1 VAAHFATGVLQL
13 NRTQFPAM
21 KNLGSGIKQWFGR
34 AGIVAV
40 LLAAGV
46 GILVCVYLGISA
58 LQAEKSL
65 HAVNLV
71 TAVVDR
77 FIQQEKRWPTSWD
90 ELRAINAVDVP
101 SMYSW
106 PDDSEAVH
114 ELVVINFDVDLTKIA
129 AQTAEDFDAIR
140 PIGSCFPYKD
150 FRYVDSLIKNA
161 KATADSRH

>member
-1 VAAHFATGVLQL
+1 M
-13 NRTQFPAM
+13 RY
-21 KNLGSGIKQWFGR
+21 LGSGVKRWLGR
-34 AGIVAV
+34 AVVGVV
-40 LLAAGV
+40 LLAAAVSIG
-46 GILVCVYLGISA
+46 VCVYLGISA
-58 LQAEKSL
+58 LQAEKSP
-65 HAVNLV
+65 HSVNLV

-114 ELVVINFDVDLTKIA
+114 ELVVINFDADLTKIA

-140 PIGSCFPYKD
+140 PIGACYPYKHYG
-150 FRYVDSLIKNA
+150 YVDSLIRDS
-161 KATADSRH
+161 KAVANSNH

>member
-1 VAAHFATGVLQL
+1 M
-13 NRTQFPAM
+13 RY
-21 KNLGSGIKQWFGR
+21 LGSGVKRWLGR
-34 AGIVAV
+34 AVVGVV
-40 LLAAGV
+40 LLAAAVSIG
-46 GILVCVYLGISA
+46 VCVYLGISA
-58 LQAEKSL
+58 LQAEKSP

-106 PDDSEAVH
+106 PNDSEAVH
-114 ELVVINFDVDLTKIA
+114 ELVAINFDADLTKIA

-140 PIGSCFPYKD
+140 PIDACYPYRD
-150 FRYVDSLIKNA
+150 YGYVDSLIKNA
-161 KATADSRH
+161 KAAADSRH